1 VAVAGTS
8 GTGEEER
15 ARGAA
20 VVAVVGEG
28 EGEKIRRRT
37 ADSGGSLN
45 AGARGEIRRPCPGF
59 SFWLPRPKA
68 VARYHFSA
76 TNRVPCAANAAAGL
90 HGRRQRAIYASALSR
105 TTQAEEQE
113 EQTTSMVEQIEL
125 K

>member
-1 VAVAGTS
+1 MAVAGTS

-20 VVAVVGEG
+20 VVGEG
-28 EGEKIRRRT
+28 EGEKKIRRRT